1 MAALR
6 YSLVVFGSVMTALTR
21 RPASRRARLVTL
33 WLVWLCLTATV
44 FAQREPFQQ
53 MSDLLA
59 QGYYNSAARLNGPD
73 LIARFPEDPEAHY
86 LYAMAMYLTGNL
98 VGAAEELAEAVRL
111 AGEEGP
117 AYAHLRGMLLAA
129 NGDPAGALRTL
140 ENAFLR
146 TREYGYAMDWGRVA
160 WLAAEYDV
168 ALEAF
173 AAAAA
178 TPQGSREMWPHL
190 DAGRLLMLQG
200 RPAEAI
206 ASFETAIDVFEQTD
220 RGAVG
225 PGSPAYVEAYYRLGE
240 AYELLG
246 DVTQAETHY
255 RAARTADPNYTPAIT
270 ALDRL
275 SRSFD

>member
-1 MAALR
+1 VFEGANESSNDVPSRRRILLTL
-6 YSLVVFGSVMTALTR
+6 LVVAVLGHAGTA
-21 RPASRRARLVTL
+21 
-33 WLVWLCLTATV
+33 

-53 MSDLLA
+53 MSGLLD

-73 LIARFPEDPEAHY
+73 LIARFPTDPEAHY
-86 LYAMAMYLTGNL
+86 LYALALYLTDDL
-98 VGAAEELAEAVRL
+98 EGAAAELAEAVRL
-111 AGEEGP
+111 AGAEGP
-117 AYAHLRGMLLAA
+117 AYAHLRGMLQAA

-146 TREYGYAMDWGRVA
+146 TREYSYAMDWGRVA
-160 WLAAEYDV
+160 WLAAQYDQ

-173 AAAAA
+173 TAAAG
-178 TPQGSREMWPHL
+178 TPQGAREMWPHL
-190 DAGRLLMLQG
+190 DSGRLLMLQG

-206 ASFETAIDVFEQTD
+206 TAFETAIDVFERTD
-220 RGAVG
+220 RGEVG

-246 DVTQAETHY
+246 DVSQAETHY
-255 RAARTADPNYTPAIT
+255 RAARTADPNYAPAIT